1 MEEFFDVY
9 NPDGSWRGFFPRREC
24 HGNPDLLH
32 KSVHVVVLDSS
43 GEKILLQKRSH
54 RKDIQPGKWDTAVG
68 GHVAAGESV
77 EAAACRELA
86 EELGITGTPEFFFTS
101 EIRNSIESENVTIFK
116 IISDGPFVFA
126 PDEIDEVK
134 FFDLAKFNDPGERC
148 RSDFT
153 PNLQKEL
160 GDIISLLNNGANNE

>member
-1 MEEFFDVY
+1 MDEFFDVY
-9 NPDGSWRGFFPRREC
+9 NSDGSWRGRFLRSEC

-32 KSVHVVVLDSS
+32 KSVHVVVFDSS
-43 GEKILLQKRSH
+43 GKKILLQKRSLT
-54 RKDIQPGKWDTAVG
+54 KDIQPGKWDTAVG

-86 EELGITGTPEFFFTS
+86 EELGINGTPEFFFTS
-101 EIRNSIESENVTIFK
+101 EIRNNIESELVTVFK
-116 IISDGPFVFA
+116 LTSDGPFVFA

-134 FFDLAKFNDPGERC
+134 FFELAIFNEPSERL

-160 GDIISLLNNGANNE
+160 LDIISLLNKDVN

>member
-9 NPDGSWRGFFPRREC
+9 NPDGSWRGLFPRREC
-24 HGNPDLLH
+24 HGNPELLH
-32 KSVHVVVLDSS
+32 KSVHVVVFDSS
-43 GEKILLQKRSH
+43 GSRILLQKRALT
-54 RKDIQPGKWDTAVG
+54 KDIQPGKWDTAVG

-86 EELGITGTPEFFFTS
+86 EELGISGKPEFFFTS

-116 IISDGPFVFA
+116 LTSDGPFVFA

-134 FFDLAKFNDPGERC
+134 FFELAGFEEPVERQ

-153 PNLQKEL
+153 PNLQQEL
-160 GDIISLLNNGANNE
+160 LDIISILKNGTKQ